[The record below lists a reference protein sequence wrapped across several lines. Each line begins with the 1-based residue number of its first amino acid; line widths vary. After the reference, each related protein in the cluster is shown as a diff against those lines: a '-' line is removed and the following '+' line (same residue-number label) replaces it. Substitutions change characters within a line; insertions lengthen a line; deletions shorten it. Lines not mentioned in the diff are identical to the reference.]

1 MLKTTCPVGKSV
13 LKVHL
18 RNFCISVDAA
28 YPTAPVTDLLLFFFF
43 KNKVFEFILLRMDLK
58 LLQSL
63 PWGQGNNESVRN
75 KLCAPCPTNV
85 THTPLN
91 LFVCFL
97 FFLSLDFLIFNFFF
111 SVGAARSQR
120 RKRRESEFFWC
131 WVTLSDT
138 LKRVDV
144 VTWTFAYNYKP
155 NLSSCLYLFLVAFPS
170 TCPGWAG
177 IKNPTAAPWDHW

>member
-63 PWGQGNNESVRN
+63 P
-75 KLCAPCPTNV
+75 
-85 THTPLN
+85 
-91 LFVCFL
+91 
-97 FFLSLDFLIFNFFF
+97 
-111 SVGAARSQR
+111 
-120 RKRRESEFFWC
+120 
-131 WVTLSDT
+131 
-138 LKRVDV
+138 
-144 VTWTFAYNYKP
+144 
-155 NLSSCLYLFLVAFPS
+155 
-170 TCPGWAG
+170 
-177 IKNPTAAPWDHW
+177 